1 MRIMATDLISIDADD
16 APDDDGLPFLEVTGV
31 EGSILRVTRHGL
43 TVLPC
48 PDAMSDVSREGRF
61 WAYSLIRNVRLEEY
75 GPLGVVR
82 TEVRST
88 GGDVP
93 LLLLEPEQVT
103 AARRALE
110 MVWNLM
116 SADNEGRIYA

>member
-1 MRIMATDLISIDADD
+1 MQTMPINPFSISPD
-16 APDDDGLPFLEVTGV
+16 APDDEGAPFLEVAGI
-31 EGSILRVTRHGL
+31 EGSIRVTRYGL

-82 TEVRST
+82 TQVRST

-116 SADNEGRIYA
+116 SADNEGRTYA

>member
-1 MRIMATDLISIDADD
+1 MKTMATDVLRMNPDG
-16 APDDDGLPFLEVTGV
+16 PDDDGVPFLEVAGV
-31 EGSILRVTRHGL
+31 EGSRLRVTRHGL

-48 PDAMSDVSREGRF
+48 PDAMSDVSPEGRF
-61 WAYSLIRNVRLEEY
+61 WAYNLIRNVRLEEY

-93 LLLLEPEQVT
+93 LLLLEPDQVT

-116 SADNEGRIYA
+116 SADNEGRTYA

>member
-1 MRIMATDLISIDADD
+1 MATHVLRIDPN
-16 APDDDGLPFLEVTGV
+16 APDDDGSPFLEVAGV
-31 EGSILRVTRHGL
+31 EGSSLRVSRHGL

-48 PDAMSDVSREGRF
+48 PDAMSDTSREGRF
-61 WAYSLIRNVRLEEY
+61 WAYSLIRNVRVEEY
-75 GPLGVVR
+75 GPLGVLR
-82 TEVRST
+82 TPVRST

-93 LLLLEPEQVT
+93 RLLLEPERVT

-116 SADNEGRIYA
+116 SADNEGRIPA